1 VEITVQSDEQL
12 KIDTP
17 EQITL
22 ELPVAGIGSRFLA
35 VAVDTV
41 LQAVL
46 LAVGFLALALG
57 VARRFAPLRLVG
69 PAAAIL
75 FVFCVYWG
83 YFALFEIAWSGQT
96 PGKRIVGIRV
106 IHESGRPIAA
116 YEAIGRNVL
125 RVIDFLPAF
134 YGVGLLVMMVNRY
147 SRRIGDFV
155 AGTLVVYDTPGRE
168 SGPDWYGTT
177 EREMPSARLAHL
189 SAEELALIET
199 YLRRRVDLD
208 ALVLENMADQI
219 VRRITQQTGAVQE
232 PGQSADAF
240 LELVARR
247 ARDGARFR

>member
-1 VEITVQSDEQL
+1 MQSDEQL

-46 LAVGFLALALG
+46 LVAGFFALTLG
-57 VARRFAPLRLVG
+57 LARRFGPLRLVG

-75 FVFCVYWG
+75 LVFCVYWG

-125 RVIDFLPAF
+125 RVIDFLPSF
-134 YGVGLLVMMVNRY
+134 YGVGLIVMMLNRY

-155 AGTLVVYDTPGRE
+155 AGTLVVYDASSRE
-168 SGPDWYGTT
+168 PGPDWQGTT
-177 EREMPSARLAHL
+177 PKEVPRARLANV
-189 SAEELALIET
+189 SAEELGLIET

-208 ALVLENMADQI
+208 ALVRENMADQI
-219 VRRITQQTGAVQE
+219 VGRITQQTGAARE
-232 PGQSADAF
+232 PGQSADEF